1 MTSRAD
7 ERARRDY
14 LQALAR
20 FERSCVE
27 FSRAMEK
34 ILDSPPPPAATPP
47 TRILENLGPR
57 KPAKRAPTGASA
69 EAAQEAQRRR
79 QG

>member
-14 LQALAR
+14 LQALAQ
-20 FERSCVE
+20 FERSCLE
-27 FSRAMEK
+27 FSRAMEH
-34 ILDSPPPPAATPP
+34 ILDSPPSPAPAPP

-69 EAAQEAQRRR
+69 AAQEVQRRR